1 MVPPMTD
8 PYRHMQSGVISAAVR
23 EQAIRPLF
31 MAELYRRS
39 GRTCGT
45 TSGLWEAFRAECLE
59 QFAQGLAERAR
70 EHWAQDQ
77 EVLVIGNG
85 EDQQ

>member
-1 MVPPMTD
+1 MID
-8 PYRHMQSGVISAAVR
+8 KSRHMQATAISATVR

-45 TSGLWEAFRAECLE
+45 TSGPWEAFRAECLE
-59 QFAQGLAERAR
+59 AFAQGLAERAR

-77 EVLVIGNG
+77 EVLVLGDG
-85 EDQQ
+85 EVQP